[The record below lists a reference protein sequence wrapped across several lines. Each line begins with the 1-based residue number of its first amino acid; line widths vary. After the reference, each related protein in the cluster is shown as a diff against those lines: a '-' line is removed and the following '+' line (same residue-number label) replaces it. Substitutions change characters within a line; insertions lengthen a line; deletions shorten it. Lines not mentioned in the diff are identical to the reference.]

1 MFHTFVYQP
10 ILQALVFVYQHL
22 AFQDLG
28 IAIIILTLGIR
39 IILYPLFTRGARD
52 QALMQRLQPKIA
64 SIQKQHKE
72 NKETQA
78 KALMELYRDHKL
90 NPLSSIFTLL
100 VQLPIFFALFDIFRN
115 ELGASVFASHEF
127 LGILDLS
134 ARSPVLVVLAAGLQY
149 FQARLTLPP
158 KKEGETQGSAATT
171 ARIMTVAGPIITVVV
186 LVNLPS
192 AIGLYWLASTGFS
205 ILQQVVVN
213 RKLALAAVTTSDT

>member
-1 MFHTFVYQP
+1 MFQTLIYQP

-39 IILYPLFTRGARD
+39 VVLYPLFAKGARD
-52 QALMQRLQPKIA
+52 QALMQRLQPKVA

-72 NKETQA
+72 DKEKQA
-78 KALMELYRDHKL
+78 KALMALYREHKL
-90 NPLSSIFTLL
+90 NPFSSILTLL
-100 VQLPIFFALFDIFRN
+100 VQLPIFFALFGIFRN
-115 ELGASVFASHEF
+115 ELGASVFATHDF
-127 LGILDLS
+127 LGMVDLS
-134 ARSPVLVVLAAGLQY
+134 EKSVVLVVLAAAFQY
-149 FQARLTLPP
+149 LQARLTLPP
-158 KKEGETQGSAATT
+158 KKDGETQNSAAMT
-171 ARIMTVAGPIITVVV
+171 ARIMTVAGPVITVVV

-213 RKLALAAVTTSDT
+213 RKLALAATTTSDT